1 MKKFICLTF
10 ILTTLM
16 TLIFSINVQAAVEQP
31 ISFLQGDS
39 EWGSELYTVTGSQSQ
54 TIATSG
60 CGPTSM
66 AMVLNYYVDDS
77 ITPIQ
82 TAIYAVENHHRTSG
96 NGTSWGYF
104 GEMANEY
111 DLEFVQ
117 TASSVEALEWM
128 NTQEDPLIICSMGP
142 GLWTKQGHFIVL
154 WDIENG
160 IAHINDPASTSQPR
174 TENSYEY
181 MASQCKQYFCFNK
194 PLPKEEPTQE
204 VSIMALDKSS
214 SEILSIIKNE
224 IEEEK
229 VLSQLLPFNKNNSY
243 LF

>member
-1 MKKFICLTF
+1 
-10 ILTTLM
+10 
-16 TLIFSINVQAAVEQP
+16 
-31 ISFLQGDS
+31 
-39 EWGSELYTVTGSQSQ
+39 
-54 TIATSG
+54 
-60 CGPTSM
+60 
-66 AMVLNYYVDDS
+66 
-77 ITPIQ
+77 
-82 TAIYAVENHHRTSG
+82 
-96 NGTSWGYF
+96 
-104 GEMANEY
+104 
-111 DLEFVQ
+111 
-117 TASSVEALEWM
+117 M

-194 PLPKEEPTQE
+194 PLPKEESTQE

-214 SEILSIIKNE
+214 SETLSIIKNE

-229 VLSQLLPFNKNNSY
+229 VLSQLLPFNKNNFY